1 MITDAPSLT
10 HRPMKNKAGTAAGNP
25 RARADRASPTMNG
38 NPNAQVRPICF
49 HIHIHHGRRHVF
61 IHFSLIVSSILY
73 TITRPSSRFH
83 HFSMVA
89 PAVCFSALLGFRAL
103 VRAGGGAQF
112 RGVVSQVFGFGPQR
126 PGPWPCAGATVVAGP
141 PVADPTLPPTFPL
154 VRCGRVIPAHLITG
168 HKATPSLPRCLKTA
182 SDRTVPNDHLYQHP
196 TNMLIQ
202 VDNDDFCSA
211 CGGNGEIVCCDG
223 CTRAFHQL
231 CHDPFIPYSVLSDE
245 DEEWYCWDCSI
256 KRDPGLVKQH
266 KGPWGPLMTALD
278 KKHAV
283 SYRLP
288 KKTREYFEGVRTGPD
303 GEYEDFVPQPKG
315 AK

>member
-1 MITDAPSLT
+1 
-10 HRPMKNKAGTAAGNP
+10 MKNKAGTAAGNP
-25 RARADRASPTMNG
+25 RARMDRASPTMNG
-38 NPNAQVRPICF
+38 NPNAQVCPSVLIFSHRAHSHIC
-49 HIHIHHGRRHVF
+49 ILF
-61 IHFSLIVSSILY
+61 ILFPSSIPY
-73 TITRPSSRFH
+73 TVARSLSLFH
-83 HFSMVA
+83 ESFIVA
-89 PAVCFSALLGFRAL
+89 RAACFSALVRFCVL
-103 VRAGGGAQF
+103 VVVPGAGGCQP
-112 RGVVSQVFGFGPQR
+112 SFGFSPSR
-126 PGPWPCAGATVVAGP
+126 AGPWPWPGATAVAGP
-141 PVADPTLPPTFPL
+141 QWLIRHCRPPL
-154 VRCGRVIPAHLITG
+154 VRRRRVIPTHLFTG
-168 HKATPSLPRCLKTA
+168 HNATLSLPRCLTTA
-182 SDRTVPNDHLYQHP
+182 SDRTVPNDDLYQHS

-266 KGPWGPLMTALD
+266 KGPWGPLLTALD

-288 KKTREYFEGVRTGPD
+288 KKTREYFEGVKTGPD
-303 GEYEDFVPQPKG
+303 GEYEDFIPQPKG

>member
-1 MITDAPSLT
+1 
-10 HRPMKNKAGTAAGNP
+10 
-25 RARADRASPTMNG
+25 
-38 NPNAQVRPICF
+38 
-49 HIHIHHGRRHVF
+49 
-61 IHFSLIVSSILY
+61 
-73 TITRPSSRFH
+73 
-83 HFSMVA
+83 
-89 PAVCFSALLGFRAL
+89 
-103 VRAGGGAQF
+103 
-112 RGVVSQVFGFGPQR
+112 
-126 PGPWPCAGATVVAGP
+126 
-141 PVADPTLPPTFPL
+141 
-154 VRCGRVIPAHLITG
+154 
-168 HKATPSLPRCLKTA
+168 
-182 SDRTVPNDHLYQHP
+182 
-196 TNMLIQ
+196 MLIQ

-266 KGPWGPLMTALD
+266 KGPWGALMTALD

-288 KKTREYFEGVRTGPD
+288 KKTREYFEGVKTGPD

>member
-1 MITDAPSLT
+1 MLRYVQTCWMFRFIVGIGVIASISHLSFAPYCTQSLGLPATLIFFAYGCTDCASFLHLLFSCAGAGAGSGVQCRGGQPS
-10 HRPMKNKAGTAAGNP
+10 
-25 RARADRASPTMNG
+25 
-38 NPNAQVRPICF
+38 
-49 HIHIHHGRRHVF
+49 
-61 IHFSLIVSSILY
+61 
-73 TITRPSSRFH
+73 
-83 HFSMVA
+83 
-89 PAVCFSALLGFRAL
+89 
-103 VRAGGGAQF
+103 
-112 RGVVSQVFGFGPQR
+112 FGFWPSGPGPGPAWVHLQWQGPQR
-126 PGPWPCAGATVVAGP
+126 LIRHCRP
-141 PVADPTLPPTFPL
+141 PL
-154 VRCGRVIPAHLITG
+154 VRRRRVIPAHLITG
-168 HKATPSLPRCLKTA
+168 HNATTSLPQCLTTA
-182 SDRTVPNDHLYQHP
+182 CDRTVPNDHLYQHP

-256 KRDPGLVKQH
+256 KRDPGLIKQH

-315 AK
+315 VK

>member
-1 MITDAPSLT
+1 ML
-10 HRPMKNKAGTAAGNP
+10 RY
-25 RARADRASPTMNG
+25 
-38 NPNAQVRPICF
+38 VRF
-49 HIHIHHGRRHVF
+49 VF
-61 IHFSLIVSSILY
+61 TFIFIAVVDISSIYFSLIVSSIMY
-73 TITRPSSRFH
+73 TIIRPSSRFH

-89 PAVCFSALLGFRAL
+89 PAVCFPALLGFARWWWCP
-103 VRAGGGAQF
+103 VPGGCQP
-112 RGVVSQVFGFGPQR
+112 SFGFWPSG
-126 PGPWPCAGATVVAGP
+126 PGPGPAQVQLPVAGP

-168 HKATPSLPRCLKTA
+168 HNATPSLPQCLKTA

>member
-1 MITDAPSLT
+1 M
-10 HRPMKNKAGTAAGNP
+10 
-25 RARADRASPTMNG
+25 
-38 NPNAQVRPICF
+38 
-49 HIHIHHGRRHVF
+49 
-61 IHFSLIVSSILY
+61 
-73 TITRPSSRFH
+73 
-83 HFSMVA
+83 
-89 PAVCFSALLGFRAL
+89 
-103 VRAGGGAQF
+103 
-112 RGVVSQVFGFGPQR
+112 
-126 PGPWPCAGATVVAGP
+126 
-141 PVADPTLPPTFPL
+141 ADPTLPPTFPL

-168 HKATPSLPRCLKTA
+168 HNATPSLPRCLKTA

>member
-1 MITDAPSLT
+1 ML
-10 HRPMKNKAGTAAGNP
+10 RY
-25 RARADRASPTMNG
+25 
-38 NPNAQVRPICF
+38 VRF
-49 HIHIHHGRRHVF
+49 VF
-61 IHFSLIVSSILY
+61 IFTFITVVDVFSSI
-73 TITRPSSRFH
+73 
-83 HFSMVA
+83 
-89 PAVCFSALLGFRAL
+89 SALSPPLFCTPLLVLLAGSIISPWLHQLCVFLHFLGFACWFAL
-103 VRAGGGAQF
+103 VVVPSAGGLSAKF
-112 RGVVSQVFGFGPQR
+112 WVLALR
-126 PGPWPCAGATVVAGP
+126 PGPWPCAGATAVAGP

-168 HKATPSLPRCLKTA
+168 HNATPSLPRCLKTA
-182 SDRTVPNDHLYQHP
+182 SARTVPNDHLYQHP